1 MEFEF
6 VYKLEFFYKVTIL
19 ILSLIT
25 KDLELVM
32 MSFLY
37 IVL

>member
-1 MEFEF
+1 MDFEF
-6 VYKLEFFYKVTIL
+6 VYKVTII

>member
-1 MEFEF
+1 MDFEF
-6 VYKLEFFYKVTIL
+6 VYKLEFVYKVTII